1 MAAELTAKE
10 MVRNYVRL
18 RDHKKAADTEFKKSM
33 ERVNEGMRKLE
44 GMMLAHLND
53 TGAKNIATD
62 EGTVY
67 KNTKYSATVRDRD
80 TFLTHCRETE
90 EWDALDVRAN
100 KTYVREQADDGNVI
114 PGVELSSIVTVGVR
128 RS

>member
-1 MAAELTAKE
+1 MANELTAKE
-10 MVRNYVRL
+10 MVRNYIRL
-18 RDHKKAADTEFKKSM
+18 RDHKKEADTEFKKSM
-33 ERVNEGMRKLE
+33 ERVNEGMKKLE
-44 GMMLAHLND
+44 GMMLNHLNES
-53 TGAKNIATD
+53 GAKNIATD

-67 KNTKYSATVRDRD
+67 RNTKYSATVRDRD
-80 TFLTHCRETE
+80 VFLTHVREHD

-100 KTYVREQADDGNVI
+100 KTYIREHADDGNVI